1 MSDIT
6 GTDLQTIVFQL
17 GEGFFG
23 VDIFRVNEIIRV
35 PEISDM
41 PCTKGYVNLRGNSIP
56 VLDLK
61 VQFNMGNSVESDRTR
76 IIILSSCDG
85 TVGVLVDAVHEVI
98 TLTVG
103 DINETPISD
112 TEFVKGVARH
122 HADLITILDLDKV
135 LAA

>member
-41 PCTKGYVNLRGNSIP
+41 SCTKGYVNLRGNSIP

-61 VQFNMGNSVESDRTR
+61 VQFNIGNSVESDRTR